1 MFPTFLPRRHTSLLV
16 VACILSLSLFL
27 FFKSPTLPQLPL
39 ISSQKSATN
48 NPPPPP
54 PPITHHSTS
63 SSSSPSSSDVI
74 PVEFPDPFTFHT
86 PTADEKF
93 LTYLPHSGFH
103 NQRIE
108 LENALLL
115 AFYLNRTLL
124 IPDVYLG
131 NPAMPWLR
139 FDKMYERIL
148 LQTKRG
154 LDHCPQIPMGAPYPM
169 ECLNYDR
176 WTKVPWTFFYDLTP
190 LTDQVRLVL
199 RPDLSLQ
206 WLESTLGINTTSSKS
221 KSSIRF
227 LKDMSPYEFRVYD
240 HMASKTPLS
249 KFMHRYDVGTL
260 QAMDETLL
268 HFGSVFGTH
277 RVLAQQASHAAWLQ
291 QIRTHL
297 IFKTPVLVETAR
309 QVVEQLGG
317 VGSFVGVH
325 LRVGDGLF
333 KVRAS
338 INIDDIYHALVN
350 QFTDLTLDELQ
361 SLDPQHHEDRKERTD
376 YEVKTLRVVT
386 NITTADV
393 PLTVNHTGYE
403 EQQRIGTTPPAS
415 LGLKCRPS
423 HQDGG
428 AGGTARF
435 SRTVIYI
442 ATDAPNPAHNPLL
455 RKIYDTF
462 PCVFDLSDFSFAFDA
477 LRQVVVADE
486 RVRLDDYLIPMLD
499 AIIAAQGEHFFGTKD
514 STFTSYIERQLHP
527 VYTHKPVKL
536 AGPPVI
542 H

>member
-1 MFPTFLPRRHTSLLV
+1 MS
-16 VACILSLSLFL
+16 
-27 FFKSPTLPQLPL
+27 
-39 ISSQKSATN
+39 
-48 NPPPPP
+48 
-54 PPITHHSTS
+54 
-63 SSSSPSSSDVI
+63 
-74 PVEFPDPFTFHT
+74 
-86 PTADEKF
+86 
-93 LTYLPHSGFH
+93 
-103 NQRIE
+103 
-108 LENALLL
+108 
-115 AFYLNRTLL
+115 
-124 IPDVYLG
+124 
-131 NPAMPWLR
+131 
-139 FDKMYERIL
+139 
-148 LQTKRG
+148 
-154 LDHCPQIPMGAPYPM
+154 
-169 ECLNYDR
+169 NYNR
-176 WTKVPWTFFYDLTP
+176 WTKVPWTFFYDLKP
-190 LTDQVRLVL
+190 LTNDVRLVL

-206 WLESTLGINTTSSKS
+206 WLTSTLGINNT
-221 KSSIRF
+221 RF

-260 QAMDETLL
+260 QAMDEQLL

-277 RVLAQQASHAAWLQ
+277 RVLAQQASHAAWLK

-309 QVVEQLGG
+309 KVVDQLGG
-317 VGSFVGVH
+317 VGSFVGLH

-338 INIDDIYHALVN
+338 INIDDIYHGLVN

-361 SLDPQHHEDRKERTD
+361 RLDPHHDDDRKERTD

-386 NITTADV
+386 NVTSEL
-393 PLTVNHTGYE
+393 PLAVNHTGYE
-403 EQQRIGTTPPAS
+403 QDIKTRRIGTNPPAT
-415 LGLKCRPS
+415 LNPRLTCRPNT
-423 HQDGG
+423 D
-428 AGGTARF
+428 RF
-435 SRTVIYI
+435 SRTIIYI

-462 PCVFDLSDFSFAFDA
+462 PCVFDLSDFSFALDA
-477 LRQVVVADE
+477 LRQVYVAEE

-542 H
+542 R